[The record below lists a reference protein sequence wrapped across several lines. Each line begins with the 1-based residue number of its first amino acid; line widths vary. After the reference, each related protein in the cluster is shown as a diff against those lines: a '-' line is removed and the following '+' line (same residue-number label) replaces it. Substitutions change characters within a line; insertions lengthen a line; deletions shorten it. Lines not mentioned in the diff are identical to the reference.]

1 MLEGSS
7 CSDPHQPSILSIHFT
22 LSILIHVQ
30 VSRCGFNMDSL
41 FTEGVEPTFFLAPE
55 KWRRGVASS
64 FLFQDRWSSFFLRTS
79 WGQCWVN
86 QEREKRQE
94 QRVLARSTKHTT
106 HGTSSTEGSGP
117 PCSLTVRTPPS
128 LQTSITAEKRA
139 PGLVSPPIRSEL
151 EQYLPRKAVEKQ
163 YEKLILASLQTRW
176 ANGMLMRRYD
186 H

>member
-41 FTEGVEPTFFLAPE
+41 FTEGVEPTFFFGSRE
-55 KWRRGVASS
+55 VEERCG
-64 FLFQDRWSSFFLRTS
+64 FLLPVSRQVILFFSEDQLGPVLS
-79 WGQCWVN
+79 QPG
-86 QEREKRQE
+86 EGERQE

-139 PGLVSPPIRSEL
+139 PGLVSPSIRSEL

-163 YEKLILASLQTRW
+163 YEKLILASLQTC
-176 ANGMLMRRYD
+176 
-186 H
+186 